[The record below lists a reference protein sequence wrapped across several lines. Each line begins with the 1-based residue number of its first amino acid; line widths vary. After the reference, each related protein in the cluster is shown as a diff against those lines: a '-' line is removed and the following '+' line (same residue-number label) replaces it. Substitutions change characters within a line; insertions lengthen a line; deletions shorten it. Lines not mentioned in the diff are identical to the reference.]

1 MFFGRNSSAK
11 KNEQPSSATRLLQH
25 LLSELRND
33 SGATKLRKTIEQTLK
48 SAGIVQEEALANLY
62 LQVENRIAELAANP
76 LLRRQEIRDQIRTTF
91 PELESN
97 SELMFVLGP
106 SSADAEETAQNLENT
121 SAVSL
126 PATAMELTQRID
138 VSAISSLAKVILNSV
153 NEGILALR
161 NDGSIQ
167 FANPAVER
175 IWGYPVEELLGQP
188 FVDLLPESFR
198 ETYRTDFTRFI
209 GVPLEVEGLRSNGQ
223 SFPISINIAS
233 AEFQE
238 SAVFTVTAQDITMR
252 KYIEDEL
259 VETKDQLENR
269 VAERTRDLLE
279 TQQDLEN
286 RARELERTNTELQQF
301 AYVASHDLQEPLRS
315 ITSFIQIL
323 NRRYGEEFGT
333 EAQEYMGFVVDGAK
347 RMQTLINEL
356 LDYSRAGKGDREFRS
371 VDLNQIVEKVRAN
384 LHATVEETGAVIES
398 QELPTLGADDRQMI
412 QLFQNLIDNGI
423 KFRGTEPPKVT
434 IECQDR
440 VTHWEFTI
448 TDNGIGIEGKYKDRI
463 FVIFQRLHIRDNYD
477 GNGIGLAICK
487 KIVERHGGFI
497 SLDTEYTGGSRFVLG
512 IAKNLVAEQ
521 LVSGTTNA
529 LGGTAVV

>member
-1 MFFGRNSSAK
+1 MFFGRNSSASK
-11 KNEQPSSATRLLQH
+11 SEEVSPATRLLQH
-25 LLSELRND
+25 LLGELQND
-33 SGATKLRKTIEQTLK
+33 SGAVKLRKSIEQSLK
-48 SAGIVQEEALANLY
+48 TSGIEQDSVLASFY
-62 LQVENRIAELAANP
+62 LQAENRIAELAANP
-76 LLRRQEIRDQIRTTF
+76 LLRRQEIRDQIRTSF

-97 SELMFVLGP
+97 AELMFVLG
-106 SSADAEETAQNLENT
+106 TAKQTEPEVATNLEHT

-161 NDGSIQ
+161 GDGSIQ
-167 FANPAVER
+167 FANPAMER
-175 IWGYPVEELLGQP
+175 IWGYPVEDLLGQP
-188 FVDLLPESFR
+188 FVDLLPEHYR
-198 ETYRTDFTRFI
+198 ETYRTDINRFL

-233 AEFQE
+233 AEFQGNN
-238 SAVFTVTAQDITMR
+238 VFTVTVQDITMR

-269 VAERTRDLLE
+269 VAERTKDLLD

-323 NRRYGEEFGT
+323 NRRYGAEFGT

-371 VDLNQIVEKVRAN
+371 VDLNLIFDKVRAN
-384 LHATVEETGAVIES
+384 LHATIEETGAVVES
-398 QELPTLGADDRQMI
+398 QNLPTLGADDRQMI

-448 TDNGIGIEGKYKDRI
+448 TDNGIGIEEKYKDRI
-463 FVIFQRLHIRDNYD
+463 FVIFQRLHIRDNYE

-497 SLDTEYTGGSRFVLG
+497 SLDTEYAGGSRFLFG

-521 LVSGTTNA
+521 PVSEVPP
-529 LGGTAVV
+529 LMSEVQS

>member
-1 MFFGRNSSAK
+1 MFFGRNSSEG
-11 KNEQPSSATRLLQH
+11 NTEQSSPATLLLQH
-25 LLSELRND
+25 LLKELHND
-33 SGATKLRKTIEQTLK
+33 SSAVKLRKSIEQALK
-48 SAGIVQEEALANLY
+48 TSGIEQDAVLANLY
-62 LQVENRIAELAANP
+62 LQAENRLAEIAANP
-76 LLRRQEIRDQIRTTF
+76 MLRRQEFREQVRSTF
-91 PELESN
+91 PGLESN
-97 SELMFVLGP
+97 AELMFVIGP
-106 SSADAEETAQNLENT
+106 APEAEKPQNLEHT

-161 NDGSIQ
+161 GDGSIQ
-167 FANPAVER
+167 FANPAMER
-175 IWGYPVEELLGQP
+175 IWGYPVEELLGEP
-188 FVDLLPESFR
+188 FVNLLPEHYR
-198 ETYRTDFTRFI
+198 ETYRNDINRFL

-223 SFPISINIAS
+223 TFPISVNIAS
-233 AEFQE
+233 AEFQGNN
-238 SAVFTVTAQDITMR
+238 VFTVTVQDITMR

-259 VETKDQLENR
+259 VETKDQLEDR
-269 VAERTRDLLE
+269 VAERTKDLLD

-323 NRRYGEEFGT
+323 NRRYGAEFGT

-356 LDYSRAGKGDREFRS
+356 LDYSRAGRGDREFRP
-371 VDLNQIVEKVRAN
+371 VNLNQIFEKVRAN
-384 LHATVEETGAVIES
+384 LHATIEETGAVVES

-423 KFRGTEPPKVT
+423 KFRGSEPPKVT

-448 TDNGIGIEGKYKDRI
+448 TDNGIGIEEKYKDRI
-463 FVIFQRLHIRDNYD
+463 FVIFQRLHIRDNYE

-497 SLDTEYTGGSRFVLG
+497 SLDTEYTQGSRFLFG
-512 IAKNLVAEQ
+512 IAKNLVAEHAAPEPPS
-521 LVSGTTNA
+521 VA
-529 LGGTAVV
+529 EPV